1 MSELRFEWDQR
12 KAAANKAKHGVTF
25 EAAATAT
32 AFADEF
38 ALFMSDPDHSG
49 AEDRFVLLGLRASAR
64 ILVVVHTHRE
74 DNDVLRIISARRA
87 NTRERRQYKEANSP

>member
-1 MSELRFEWDQR
+1 MSKLRFEWDQR

-25 EAAATAT
+25 EAAAT

-49 AEDRFVLLGLRASAR
+49 AEDRFVLLGLSSSAR